1 MRLLRHH
8 GDSSSSSSNGSSSSS
23 SRPAPAAALA
33 QLWDPHSN
41 RRIHELAQAMAM
53 AADTADFVITA
64 GLAVAAAVE
73 ARNRAVAEATEAAMA
88 PERVENG
95 PGDGASPHS
104 HPTEQEEP
112 LARGWSSVS
121 VQHQSGQ
128 GWTPRPHPAEG
139 APPPPQSEQAGLD

>member
-1 MRLLRHH
+1 
-8 GDSSSSSSNGSSSSS
+8 
-23 SRPAPAAALA
+23 
-33 QLWDPHSN
+33 
-41 RRIHELAQAMAM
+41 MAM

-73 ARNRAVAEATEAAMA
+73 ARNKEVAEAAEAAMA

-95 PGDGASPHS
+95 PGDGASPHH

-112 LARGWSSVS
+112 LARGWSSAS

-128 GWTPRPHPAEG
+128 GWTPRPHPAGE
-139 APPPPQSEQAGLD
+139 APPPPQSEQAGLDGTQAPPGAP

>member
-1 MRLLRHH
+1 
-8 GDSSSSSSNGSSSSS
+8 
-23 SRPAPAAALA
+23 
-33 QLWDPHSN
+33 
-41 RRIHELAQAMAM
+41 MAM

-73 ARNRAVAEATEAAMA
+73 ARNKEVAEAAEAAMA

-95 PGDGASPHS
+95 PGDGASPHH

-112 LARGWSSVS
+112 LARGWSSAS

-128 GWTPRPHPAEG
+128 GWTPRPHPQAPPG
-139 APPPPQSEQAGLD
+139 AP